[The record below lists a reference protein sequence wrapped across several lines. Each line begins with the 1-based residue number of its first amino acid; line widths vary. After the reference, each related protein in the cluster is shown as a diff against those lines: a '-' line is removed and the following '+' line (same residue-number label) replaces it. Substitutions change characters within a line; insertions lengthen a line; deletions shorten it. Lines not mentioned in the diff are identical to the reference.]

1 MVTTATSTSASRDT
15 IVDVLAE
22 KSVLRD
28 GTDSLD
34 SSRQLTVSLSKP
46 AGQNFKPFG
55 KWGYKSDGA
64 NDSSGSIL
72 VEHGN
77 STRNTLSIILHRTIR
92 VPDNADTNSLP
103 PSLGS
108 FPLFRVSDYTHN
120 LPDELA
126 EKGGIF
132 FPMYQSEAMWM
143 AFTASRPFALKIYVG
158 GVNAV
163 SGFPMVENDKT
174 REKRARMLKDNK
186 EIQDYVVTPNQPWL
200 DGIVSEDGK
209 IRQFVAQPKG
219 SGFSVEAQVTGEEK
233 VGGIQIEIIPVK
245 KNFPDEFD
253 VRYKDKDGK
262 VLTRTFK
269 LQERGITR
277 DSTWGDVKTIISK
290 EFGIKEDE
298 QQLSQHTP
306 TPTGPY
312 TSGIDFDGNLQLG
325 DVYFPPKFSTLGVEH
340 SPPSLPSHGL
350 FGGVGRAYGLAA
362 QDGVKKSLFAN
373 ATTNASSGGLFGAP
387 SGAAPGTVS
396 GGGLFGAASGAA
408 SGGGPFGASS
418 GGLFAKSAAPGG
430 GATLFSGA
438 PPPAPMQQMQ
448 STAQPATAS
457 LFGAVPPPPS
467 MQQMQPA
474 AQQQAM
480 LQQQSQA
487 QAQSTTSLFGAANPS
502 MPRAKP
508 KVKEMGL
515 AAGGLIKQTI
525 NADPNPAD
533 VWDKDAAVMLH
544 LQIFDPASYSDVTG
558 NPAPSTPA
566 TQEEYAK
573 HGWPYFEI
581 WNEEKTGVKGDF
593 SEVKS
598 VAQMKKERALA
609 AGEDAPAEEES
620 VPVRVVTIGQ
630 GRVVSFKSTF
640 RPLEVLRK
648 EVQHL
653 TLSG

>member
-22 KSVLRD
+22 ESVLRD

-46 AGQNFKPFG
+46 AGRNFNPFG
-55 KWGYKSDGA
+55 KWGYQSDGT

-120 LPDELA
+120 LPDEIVH
-126 EKGGIF
+126 KGGIF

-174 REKRARMLKDNK
+174 REKRARMLKENK

-209 IRQFVAQPKG
+209 IRQFIAQPKG

-253 VRYKDKDGK
+253 VRYKDKEDK

-277 DSTWGDVKTIISK
+277 DSTWDDVKTIISK

-312 TSGIDFDGNLQLG
+312 TSGIDFDGSLRLG

-340 SPPSLPSHGL
+340 SRGL
-350 FGGVGRAYGLAA
+350 FGGVGRAPYG
-362 QDGVKKSLFAN
+362 GRKSIFAETSTD
-373 ATTNASSGGLFGAP
+373 ASGG
-387 SGAAPGTVS
+387 
-396 GGGLFGAASGAA
+396 GGGLFGAASQNTNFNPYSSASGAA
-408 SGGGPFGASS
+408 S
-418 GGLFAKSAAPGG
+418 GGLFAKSAAPSG
-430 GATLFSGA
+430 GAGGLMMMKSCA
-438 PPPAPMQQMQ
+438 VPPPPPAPMQLMQSAAPTTSLFGAPPQQMQ

-457 LFGAVPPPPS
+457 LFGAPTPE
-467 MQQMQPA
+467 MMAA

-480 LQQQSQA
+480 QQQQSQM
-487 QAQSTTSLFGAANPS
+487 QAQSTTSLFGAAGAS

-533 VWDKDAAVMLH
+533 VWDKDAAVLLH
-544 LQIFDPASYSDVTG
+544 LQIFDPASYTDVTG
-558 NPAPSTPA
+558 NPAPPTPA

-573 HGWPYFEI
+573 HGWPYFEL

-648 EVQHL
+648 ELQHL